1 MTVVSEIKDC
11 PHDGKIYRHLSDK
24 RISMRYIIVLIAL
37 MALCSLMPSM
47 WAAQPLLLSEKAA
60 PLAAPAQ
67 TSLVT
72 TPSISSFLSDSW
84 TPPSATN
91 ASVNT
96 SLNNNSTT
104 ILDTTAA
111 PIYTSGTANK
121 NGVVAWTGESRFQ
134 FLQDDWTPSTPV
146 EVIQTTPFK
155 QHQMN

>member
-1 MTVVSEIKDC
+1 MTEVSEVKDF

-24 RISMRYIIVLIAL
+24 RTSMRYIIVLIAL
-37 MALCSLMPSM
+37 MALGGLLPSM
-47 WAAQPLLLSEKAA
+47 WAAEPLLLSEKAA
-60 PLAAPAQ
+60 PLADPAE
-67 TSLVT
+67 TSLIT
-72 TPSISSFLSDSW
+72 TPSISSFLSNSW

-104 ILDTTAA
+104 VLDTTAA
-111 PIYTSGTANK
+111 PVYSSGTANK
-121 NGVVAWTGESRFQ
+121 DGVVAWTGESRFQ

-155 QHQMN
+155 MHQMN